1 MAAPFPKLRP
11 DVSLPGMLSAVRCA
25 FEDVSD
31 NRRQASVKY
40 SMPDTLMAG
49 LAIFSL
55 KYPSLL
61 MFDQHARPENPIVQ
75 SNLQSLFGL
84 ESVPSDTQLRTILD
98 PVKPEQLRPAF
109 RAIHSG
115 LQRSN
120 SLKDYT
126 TLGGKLVVSID
137 GTGTYGSTKVKCAHC
152 CEKKPKKKKGA
163 QNQQNEQNDQMEQD
177 GPEYY
182 HQLLVAAVVHP
193 DRGNS
198 ALVMDFEPITRADG
212 SQKNDCERN
221 AGKRL
226 IPSIARQYPKRDFIV
241 TEAALAANG
250 PHIKTLLEHGMDYII
265 VAKQG
270 SNETF
275 FSNLMAPGV
284 SSTEWE
290 TTDPETGL
298 VRGYRIAHGIAL
310 NDTHPDLLVN
320 SLDYWEIDSKGV
332 EHNWHW
338 ITNLPITRQNAYDI
352 MRAGRARWRIEN
364 EVFLTLKKQGYNAEH
379 SYGHGKEYLSSVLG
393 GLMLLAFL
401 IDQVQ
406 EGFCRVFQTIRKKHV
421 SRRSTWEQLRGSFRT
436 VYAPDWLAFM
446 NFWHDPASV
455 AFRLPSSSG
464 G

>member
-1 MAAPFPKLRP
+1 MAAPSPKLRP
-11 DVSLPGMLSAVRCA
+11 DVSLPGLLSTVRRA
-25 FEDVSD
+25 FEDVPD
-31 NRRQASVKY
+31 KRRQASVKY

-84 ESVPSDTQLRTILD
+84 NTVPCDTQLRTILD

-120 SLKDYT
+120 SLRGYT

-137 GTGTYGSTKVKCAHC
+137 GTGTFSSTRIHCCHC
-152 CEKKPKKKKGA
+152 CEKKAKKKQK
-163 QNQQNEQNDQMEQD
+163 EQD
-177 GPEYY
+177 GLEYY

-193 DRGNS
+193 ERGNC
-198 ALVMDFEPITRADG
+198 ALVLDFEPITRADG
-212 SQKNDCERN
+212 SEKNDCERN

-226 IPSIARQYPKRDFIV
+226 IPSIARQYPKRDIIV
-241 TEAALAANG
+241 TEDALAANG
-250 PHIKTLLEHGMDYII
+250 PHIKTLLEHRMDYII
-265 VAKQG
+265 VVKEG
-270 SNETF
+270 SNESF
-275 FSNLMAPGV
+275 FKNLMAPGV

-290 TTDPETGL
+290 TQDPETGL
-298 VRGYRIAHGIAL
+298 LRGYRFAHDIPL
-310 NDTHPDLLVN
+310 NDTHPDLRVN
-320 SLDYWEIDSKGV
+320 SLDYWEVDSDGV

-338 ITNLPITRQNAYDI
+338 ITNLPITPDNAYDI
-352 MRAGRARWRIEN
+352 MRAGRSRWRVEN

-379 SYGHGKEYLSSVLG
+379 SYGHGKRYLSSVLG

-406 EGFCRVFQTIRKKHV
+406 EGFCRVFQAIKDKHV
-421 SRRSTWEQLRGSFRT
+421 SRRSTWEQLRGGFRT
-436 VYAPDWLAFM
+436 VYAPDWPAFM
-446 NFWHDPASV
+446 SFWHDPASV
-455 AFRLPSSSG
+455 AFRLPSSG
-464 G
+464 IG

>member
-11 DVSLPGMLSAVRCA
+11 DVSLPGLLSTVRRA
-25 FEDVSD
+25 FEDVPD
-31 NRRQASVKY
+31 KRRQASVKH

-61 MFDQHARPENPIVQ
+61 MFDQHARQDSLITQ

-84 ESVPSDTQLRTILD
+84 TCVPCDTQLRAILD
-98 PVKPEQLRPAF
+98 PVQPELLRPAF

-120 SLKDYT
+120 SLRDYT
-126 TLGGKLVVSID
+126 TLDGKLVVSID
-137 GTGTYGSTKVKCAHC
+137 GTGNYSSTKVQCCHC
-152 CEKKPKKKKGA
+152 CEKKAKKKQKD
-163 QNQQNEQNDQMEQD
+163 QNELNEPEVQE

-193 DRGNS
+193 ERGNS
-198 ALVMDFEPITRADG
+198 ALVLDFEPITRADG
-212 SQKNDCERN
+212 SEKNDCERN

-226 IPSIARQYPKRDFIV
+226 IPSIARQYPKRDIIV
-241 TEAALAANG
+241 TEDALAANG

-265 VAKQG
+265 VAKEG
-270 SNETF
+270 SNESF
-275 FSNLMAPGV
+275 FKNLMAPGV
-284 SSTEWE
+284 STTEWE
-290 TTDPETGL
+290 TIDPETGL
-298 VRGYRIAHGIAL
+298 LRGYRIAHDIPL

-320 SLDYWEIDSKGV
+320 SLDYWEVGSDGV

-338 ITNLPITRQNAYDI
+338 ITNLSITRNNAYDI
-352 MRAGRARWRIEN
+352 MRAGRSRWRIEN

-379 SYGHGKEYLSSVLG
+379 SYGHGKQYLSSVLG

-406 EGFCRVFQTIRKKHV
+406 EGFCRVFQAIKDKHV
-421 SRRSTWEQLRGSFRT
+421 SRRSTWEQLRASFRT
-436 VYAPDWLAFM
+436 VYAPDWPAFM
-446 NFWHDPASV
+446 SFWHDPASF
-455 AFRLPSSSG
+455 AFRLPPSVSG
-464 G
+464 